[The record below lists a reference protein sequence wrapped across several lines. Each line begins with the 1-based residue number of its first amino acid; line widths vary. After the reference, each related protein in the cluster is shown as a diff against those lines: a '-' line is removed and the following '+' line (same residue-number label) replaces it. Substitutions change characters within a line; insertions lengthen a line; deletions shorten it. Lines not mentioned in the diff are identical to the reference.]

1 MTKTEIT
8 TGKEMETEALETMVK
23 FIITTIKNP
32 SKLWLPSD
40 LIQVLED
47 TLKTIEDCGRSDL
60 LKELIT
66 KIREDD
72 EIQSTLSSCGK
83 KMYYVLKSIT
93 MKYRST
99 ELKITDGC
107 VCLTFSFDT
116 YDSLEK
122 YLNLLRIGD
131 EDLRRDIT
139 EVILNKTLLE
149 IFHIDHNYVA
159 WSIDKV
165 TVMRGL

>member
-83 KMYYVLKSIT
+83 KMY
-93 MKYRST
+93 
-99 ELKITDGC
+99 
-107 VCLTFSFDT
+107 
-116 YDSLEK
+116 
-122 YLNLLRIGD
+122 
-131 EDLRRDIT
+131 
-139 EVILNKTLLE
+139 
-149 IFHIDHNYVA
+149 
-159 WSIDKV
+159 
-165 TVMRGL
+165 